1 MRKVDLIRTKIGL
14 ENYRWL
20 RINAL
25 GNNVVEALD
34 ASKAVESH
42 DPALVFEKIASPSSK
57 ILRQFK
63 PREAESKQRNPQRP
77 LPVRGEFNGY
87 SLTIPAEKRRIFLPV
102 LIAGNREDGSYVK
115 IKIEAQADVHLFLVT
130 AETEEPIYL
139 DIDQGEN
146 SQLHFTI
153 IKYPGYASWQLLSY
167 RVKVAANA
175 SFNVQTL
182 NLESS
187 AYSVGQIFLTGE
199 GASADTNSA
208 IFVDSWDEIRVD
220 TTIEHLA
227 RNTTSNIYNHGVVR
241 AEGYGM
247 FAGRT
252 FIEKGATGSYGD
264 QESRFLMLD
273 PTAKA
278 DTYPVLLID
287 ENELKAGHAA
297 SIGQLDEESLYYLQS
312 RGMSR
317 TQAEQ
322 LVTSGYL
329 QPVID
334 QMARSSD
341 SPAAGAIAYLRHVL
355 LEKVAQ

>member
-1 MRKVDLIRTKIGL
+1 MRKIDLIRTKIGL

-20 RINAL
+20 RINAQ
-25 GNNVVEALD
+25 GHNVVEALH
-34 ASKAVESH
+34 ASKAIETH
-42 DPALVFEKIASPSSK
+42 DPRIVFEKIAKPTAK

-63 PREAESKQRNPQRP
+63 PREAESKQRNPKRP

-87 SLTIPAEKRRIFLPV
+87 ALTIPAEKRRIFLPV
-102 LIAGNREDGSYVK
+102 LIAGAREDGSYIK
-115 IKIEAQADVHLFLVT
+115 IKVEANADVDLFLVT
-130 AETEEPIYL
+130 AETEEPIYI

-146 SQLHFTI
+146 SQLHFTV
-153 IKYPGYASWQLLSY
+153 IKHPGFASWQMLSY
-167 RVKVAANA
+167 RVKVGAHA

-187 AYSVGQIFLTGE
+187 AYDVGQVVLAGE

-208 IFVDSWDEIRVD
+208 IFVDAWDEIRID
-220 TTIEHLA
+220 TTIEHRA
-227 RNTTSNIYNHGVVR
+227 PNTTSNIFNHGVVR

-247 FAGRT
+247 FAGRS
-252 FIEKGATGSYGD
+252 FIEKGATGSFGD

-273 PTAKA
+273 PSARA
-278 DTYPVLLID
+278 DSYPVLLID

-312 RGMSR
+312 RGMTR
-317 TQAEQ
+317 VQAEQ

-334 QMARSSD
+334 MMMRTPD
-341 SPAAGAIAYLRHVL
+341 SPAAGAVSYLRNVL
-355 LEKVAQ
+355 LEKVGQ